1 MSGSG
6 VVALIPVARRYA
18 VTGGNTKKKELFYK
32 AMKIECLGERP
43 SGNTTVPIY
52 RCPNCGSEFA
62 SGATE
67 TVYCDKCGAEFDT
80 EGDALSE

>member
-1 MSGSG
+1 
-6 VVALIPVARRYA
+6 
-18 VTGGNTKKKELFYK
+18 
-32 AMKIECLGERP
+32 MKIEYLGERP
-43 SGNTTVPIY
+43 SGNTTIPMY

-67 TVYCDKCGAEFDT
+67 TVYCDKCGAEFNA